1 MKRLYA
7 RLVLSLFALLMGVA
21 QAAEEAGSCMMEHG
35 MMMGGGMLAV
45 YLVFG
50 LLILIALVLVI
61 LALIKYLRSG
71 K

>member
-7 RLVLSLFALLMGVA
+7 RLVLSLFALLMGAA
-21 QAAEEAGSCMMEHG
+21 QAGEGAGSGMMENG
-35 MMMGGGMLAV
+35 MMGGGMMV
-45 YLVFG
+45 VCLVFG
-50 LLILIALVLVI
+50 LLILIVLVLMI